1 MKELS
6 QDRAFIKLYKADNE
20 NSLQLHTDNSYL
32 TLSLCLIGEA
42 EGAEVQF
49 KNNMVKLNGVK
60 SEYFSDEFY
69 SVKPRTGWIYVH
81 FGRHPH

>member
-1 MKELS
+1 MS
-6 QDRAFIKLYKADNE
+6 RTRAFIKIYQTNNE
-20 NSLQLHTDNSYL
+20 NALQLHTDDAYL
-32 TLSLCLIGEA
+32 TVSLCLIGEA

-49 KNNMVKLNGVK
+49 KESTVKLDGVHG
-60 SEYFSDEFY
+60 SYTSDEFF